1 MQTPCTTAEAAPAL
15 LLVTDPEPWLERDF
29 LTTAHAW
36 IDTRIEALGLQRT
49 GEFEQPHVQPW
60 STVLRAPT
68 TRGPVWFKAVTDQL
82 RHEAAVHQ
90 LIAARCPDRVPPLLA
105 WDPET
110 GWMLMADAGQR
121 LREVVEA
128 EHSLA
133 RWHDVLGATAHIQ
146 LAMTE
151 DVPALLAT
159 GLPHYRLESLAD
171 EYAGFVADIDV
182 EQRFVDAR
190 EQVAE
195 MAAELASYGI
205 AESVQHDD
213 LHDGQVFVK
222 NGTHLILDW
231 GDACVSHPFFTL
243 AVTLLGQ
250 LAWGLH
256 DEPSSEDTAP
266 YRDHYLAPFAA
277 AYDVDVADLAPAADL
292 GARLGWACRAV
303 NGHVPG
309 EHAATHTRLR
319 MFLDGV
325 V

>member
-1 MQTPCTTAEAAPAL
+1 
-15 LLVTDPEPWLERDF
+15 VTETDHWRDPDF
-29 LTTAHAW
+29 LQRAYAW
-36 IDTRIEALGLQRT
+36 IDARLGDLGLPRV
-49 GEFEQPHVQPW
+49 GETEQPHVQPW
-60 STVLRAPT
+60 STVLRVPT
-68 TRGPVWFKAVTDQL
+68 TLGPVWFKAVSDQF

-105 WDPET
+105 WDAET
-110 GWMLMADAGQR
+110 GWMLMADAGRR

-128 EHSLA
+128 EQSLE
-133 RWHDVLGATAHIQ
+133 RWHDVLGATAEIQ
-146 LAMTE
+146 LAVTD

-159 GLPHYRLESLAD
+159 GLPHYRLETLAD
-171 EYAGFVADIDV
+171 DYAAFVTTIDV

-195 MAAELASYGI
+195 MAARLAAFGI

-222 NGTHLILDW
+222 DGTHLVLDW

-250 LAWGLH
+250 LAWGLD
-256 DEPSSEDTAP
+256 DEPHSEDTAP
-266 YRDHYLAPFAA
+266 YRDRYLAPFAA

-309 EHAATHTRLR
+309 QDSATVTRLR